1 MSNAKLF
8 VNYRRRDAPGSAGR
22 LHDDL
27 ARQFGHKQVFRDVS
41 MTPGVDFVA
50 EITKAAGTCHA
61 LLAVIGP
68 RWVGMTDEHGSRRLD
83 DPDDYVR
90 LEIETALARD
100 DVTLIPV
107 LVEDATMPSR
117 AELPPSLAELAR
129 LNACHLRDSSWEHD
143 LGRLVSVL
151 TSVMRATPPPPPRR
165 KKPPVREDEP
175 HAEPDPVGW
184 GTAARASAL
193 ALLAGPLA
201 LALSVGLRDKPAPG
215 GANTQDDLNLAR
227 ERIVYYALERAL
239 IWAVIGAT
247 VIFAWTLFARTGRH
261 AVSSWLAGAAAGAL
275 GGLAGGALYQCV
287 KYLANDARENPI
299 HLPDGVLLRGVSYAI
314 PAALIG
320 WAYAGPAGSMQRREG
335 LAAGAVAG
343 LIAAAITNAQIAPG
357 RVLSLALEAGIVA
370 ATLGAAAVV
379 VARTRHATEP
389 AERFE
394 ARETALAR

>member
-8 VNYRRRDAPGSAGR
+8 VNYRRQDAPGSAGR
-22 LHDDL
+22 LHSDL
-27 ARQFGHKQVFRDVS
+27 ARQFGHNQVFRDVE

-50 EITKAAGTCHA
+50 EITKAAGSCHA

-68 RWVGMTDEHGSRRLD
+68 RWAGMTDEQGKRRLD

-90 LEIETALARD
+90 FEIETALARD
-100 DVTLIPV
+100 DVTVIPV
-107 LVEDATMPSR
+107 LVEDARMPSR
-117 AELPPSLAELAR
+117 AELPPSMAELAR
-129 LNACHLRDSSWEHD
+129 LNACHLRDASWEHD
-143 LGRLVSVL
+143 LARLVTAL
-151 TSVMRATPPPPPRR
+151 TSVMRATPPPPPR
-165 KKPPVREDEP
+165 KKPRVREEDAGHREP
-175 HAEPDPVGW
+175 EPVGW

-201 LALSVGLRDKPAPG
+201 LALSVGLQDKPHPG
-215 GANTQDDLNLAR
+215 GANRQENLNLAR
-227 ERIVYYALERAL
+227 ERVVYYALERAL
-239 IWAVIGAT
+239 IWAVVGAA
-247 VIFAWTLFARTGRH
+247 VVFAWTLFARTGKH

-275 GGLAGGALYQCV
+275 AGFAGGALYQGV

-314 PAALIG
+314 PVALIG
-320 WAYAGPAGSMQRREG
+320 WAFAGPAGSMQRREG

-343 LIAAAITNAQIAPG
+343 LLAAAVTNAEVAPG

-370 ATLGAAAVV
+370 AMLCCAAVV
-379 VARTRHATEP
+379 VARARGATEP